1 MKKLATMTRP
11 TVKAIKTRV
20 NLAGRV
26 TKPRVKVVETEVS
39 LYPRRDMSLVIIL
52 GCSQPSWGNFTELST
67 ITREARNNRLTDI
80 VGFCGAAFRRVLSS
94 QVSSQ
99 AASSPL
105 LQNLGALPRS
115 AHQTIS
121 ELELLPLQQK
131 TLIQV
136 SQQPYLITLIMGK
149 HKYGKMTIRLRPNVP
164 TVEPT
169 RKIVSRSWR
178 DN

>member
-80 VGFCGAAFRRVLSS
+80 VGFCGAAFRR
-94 QVSSQ
+94 
-99 AASSPL
+99 
-105 LQNLGALPRS
+105 
-115 AHQTIS
+115 
-121 ELELLPLQQK
+121 
-131 TLIQV
+131 
-136 SQQPYLITLIMGK
+136 
-149 HKYGKMTIRLRPNVP
+149 
-164 TVEPT
+164 
-169 RKIVSRSWR
+169 
-178 DN
+178 